1 MKEHWEDSSF
11 LFLVGLMI
19 MPVAILS
26 LLISNGFIFLFFFSI
41 SMLFFFFGFIK
52 LTYYWISKTAN
63 T

>member
-11 LFLVGLMI
+11 LFLVGLII

-26 LLISNGFIFLFFFSI
+26 SLISNGFIFLFFFSI
-41 SMLFFFFGFIK
+41 SMLFFFFGFIR
-52 LTYYWISKTAN
+52 LTYYWISKTAK